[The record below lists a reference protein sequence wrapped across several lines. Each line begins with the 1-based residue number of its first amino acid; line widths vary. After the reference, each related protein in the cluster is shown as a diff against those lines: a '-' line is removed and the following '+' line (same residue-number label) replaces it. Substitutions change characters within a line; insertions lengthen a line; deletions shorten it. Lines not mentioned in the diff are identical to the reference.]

1 MTDNTRTI
9 TIHSPGFSMASQV
22 EIHTAEGD
30 LVAEAVA
37 YSWIQ
42 YKEILDS
49 LRENGYIDEQ
59 TEIFINDYR
68 EG

>member
-9 TIHSPGFSMASQV
+9 TIYSPGFSTASQV
-22 EIHTAEGD
+22 EVHTAEGD
-30 LVAEAVA
+30 LVAETLAH
-37 YSWIQ
+37 SWIR

-59 TEIFINDYR
+59 TEIFINDHR
-68 EG
+68 ER

>member
-9 TIHSPGFSMASQV
+9 TIYSPGFSMASRV
-22 EIHTAEGD
+22 EIHTAEWD
-30 LVAEAVA
+30 LVAEAVVH
-37 YSWIQ
+37 SWIK

-49 LRENGYIDEQ
+49 LRERGYIDEQ

>member
-9 TIHSPGFSMASQV
+9 TIHSPGFSMASRV
-22 EIHTAEGD
+22 EIRTAEGD
-30 LVAEAVA
+30 LVTEAVA
-37 YSWIQ
+37 HSWIR

-49 LRENGYIDEQ
+49 LRETGYIDEQ